1 VKSHGIP
8 AATIAFPLVLA
19 AAGVILLGLFLSI
32 LKLNNGAFIYTMDDP
47 YVALALS
54 DQIRHGNYGIDA
66 GLHCAPASSILFPFL
81 LAPASGTPL
90 HPYLPLILNCLALF
104 ATMAIMWRL
113 FKHLRLAED
122 TFGIVAQAIA
132 LLLLAICL
140 NLIGVVFSGLE
151 HSLHIAATAAC
162 IYGLA
167 LFLDEDKMPVWL
179 PAVIVINPLLR
190 YEGLALSLGA
200 ILVLAVRGR
209 WRTAAAT
216 FALMV
221 LFIGGF
227 SVFLVWLG
235 LPPLPSSILS
245 KSDVAANGIG
255 GAGIGLF
262 QSIGLNVLRMAL
274 IPAGAMMLAIGVA
287 VAVRFLLEL
296 PARPWRWTAQG
307 LMALLLVCLI
317 GAHAAAGRF
326 GWLDRYEDYALL
338 GTALIGICLMR
349 KTIRN
354 VLSNKKRRLL
364 LFCGAAVALSVF
376 CWPYFKST
384 WLVPFYSNNIYE
396 QQFQMHRFV
405 NDFYRAPVAVND
417 LGLVSYHNPNFVLDL
432 GGLASEEA
440 RLLRSGDADADD
452 YRAFVARNGVHLV
465 IIYDEWFEDE
475 IPASWVKV
483 ASMDLSRERVSSD
496 QKEVQFYA
504 TDAPTVSK
512 VRPELQSFS
521 KSLPQ
526 GVRLTIYDPAANTA
540 QETGTF

>member
-1 VKSHGIP
+1 MKSHGIP

-19 AAGVILLGLFLSI
+19 AAGVILLGLFLSV
-32 LKLNNGAFIYTMDDP
+32 LKLNRGTFIYTMDDP
-47 YVALALS
+47 YIALTLS

-235 LPPLPSSILS
+235 LP
-245 KSDVAANGIG
+245 
-255 GAGIGLF
+255 
-262 QSIGLNVLRMAL
+262 
-274 IPAGAMMLAIGVA
+274 
-287 VAVRFLLEL
+287 
-296 PARPWRWTAQG
+296 
-307 LMALLLVCLI
+307 
-317 GAHAAAGRF
+317 
-326 GWLDRYEDYALL
+326 
-338 GTALIGICLMR
+338 
-349 KTIRN
+349 
-354 VLSNKKRRLL
+354 
-364 LFCGAAVALSVF
+364 
-376 CWPYFKST
+376 
-384 WLVPFYSNNIYE
+384 
-396 QQFQMHRFV
+396 
-405 NDFYRAPVAVND
+405 
-417 LGLVSYHNPNFVLDL
+417 
-432 GGLASEEA
+432 
-440 RLLRSGDADADD
+440 
-452 YRAFVARNGVHLV
+452 
-465 IIYDEWFEDE
+465 
-475 IPASWVKV
+475 
-483 ASMDLSRERVSSD
+483 
-496 QKEVQFYA
+496 
-504 TDAPTVSK
+504 
-512 VRPELQSFS
+512 
-521 KSLPQ
+521 
-526 GVRLTIYDPAANTA
+526 
-540 QETGTF
+540 